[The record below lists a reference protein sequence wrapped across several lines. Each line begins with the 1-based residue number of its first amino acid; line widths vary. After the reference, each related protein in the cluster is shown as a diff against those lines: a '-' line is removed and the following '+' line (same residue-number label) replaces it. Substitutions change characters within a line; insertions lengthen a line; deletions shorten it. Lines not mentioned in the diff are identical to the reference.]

1 MSGLRPDP
9 RLSGNRAK
17 ATSAHFEGSCQY
29 VDTRNSIAIVHLPF
43 LHRVPLGPQ
52 NALAEVGIR
61 QDAPREGLAIPS
73 GSRGRAMLPG
83 KESM

>member
-9 RLSGNRAK
+9 GLSGNRAK
-17 ATSAHFEGSCQY
+17 TTSAHFVSSCQY
-29 VDTRNSIAIVHLPF
+29 VDTRNSIAIVYLPF
-43 LHRVPLGPQ
+43 LQRVPPGPQ

-61 QDAPREGLAIPS
+61 QDAPRERLAIPS
-73 GSRGRAMLPG
+73 GSRGRAMLLG